1 MNQTFEENYEKLKNL
16 LEELEKTED
25 NLDQSF
31 KIYKEAKEVYMTLE
45 KQLKDYKAKV
55 ELVSG
60 DGKEWIQTNLTRY

>member
-60 DGKEWIQTNLTRY
+60 DGKE